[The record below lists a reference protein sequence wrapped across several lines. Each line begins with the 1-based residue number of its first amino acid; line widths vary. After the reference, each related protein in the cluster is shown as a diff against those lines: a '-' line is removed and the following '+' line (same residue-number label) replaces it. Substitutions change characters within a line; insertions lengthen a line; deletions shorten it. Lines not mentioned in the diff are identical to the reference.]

1 MGLGDLLEELQK
13 EGNQLASYLRRMNIS
28 KNILITGVS
37 TGLGYG
43 ATKELIARGY
53 TVFGS
58 VRKQQVA
65 DRLKSEF
72 GEQFIPL
79 VFDVTD
85 RAAVLKAVEEVKQKL
100 NGLGLGGLINNSGIS
115 VTGPLQY
122 LPIDELRRNF
132 EVNVFG
138 LVQVTQAFLPL
149 LGAQPN
155 HPSAPGRILNISSI
169 AGKLA
174 PPYMSPYVGTKHAV
188 EGISNC
194 LRRELMQFG
203 IEVVII
209 GPGAVQT
216 PIWDKESLD
225 RYKNTPY
232 IASLA
237 KFFRKF
243 VTEGKKGM
251 PLDVFSRRLSDI
263 FETPRPR
270 TRYAIV
276 QRTFSTWILPR
287 VLPDRMM
294 DNFFKK
300 LI

>member
-1 MGLGDLLEELQK
+1 
-13 EGNQLASYLRRMNIS
+13 MNIS

-43 ATKELIARGY
+43 ATKELIVRGY
-53 TVFGS
+53 TIFGS
-58 VRKQQVA
+58 VRKQQDA
-65 DRLKSEF
+65 DKLKLEF
-72 GEQFIPL
+72 GEKFIPL
-79 VFDVTD
+79 IFDVTD
-85 RAAVLKAVEEVKQKL
+85 EKAIAQAAETVKHKL
-100 NGLGLGGLINNSGIS
+100 NGQGLGGLINNSGIS
-115 VTGPLQY
+115 VSGPVQY

-149 LGAQPN
+149 LGAQPF
-155 HPSAPGRILNISSI
+155 HPSAPGRILNISSV
-169 AGKLA
+169 AGKMA

-188 EGISNC
+188 EGISGC

-203 IEVVII
+203 IEVIII

-216 PIWDKESLD
+216 AIWDKGSLD
-225 RYKNTPY
+225 KYKDTPY

-237 KFFRKF
+237 KFFTKF
-243 VTEGKKGM
+243 VTEGKQGM
-251 PLDVFSRRLSDI
+251 PLDVFSKKLADI
-263 FETPRPR
+263 FETPKPK

-276 QRTFSTWILPR
+276 QGKFANWTLPR
-287 VLPDRMM
+287 LLPDRTV